1 VIARPLVPTA
11 RAAVTPRT
19 HRTAPDAV
27 YLGTNVRTGA
37 PVFLPADAFARGVH
51 LRGAI
56 GAGKTSLIRQ
66 ILMALGIQ
74 RSFVQFDYI
83 GTGHRELQAWFAMMA
98 TCMAVAESL
107 SPLLAGST
115 AAFLR
120 RAAFLTVG
128 GPNPAV
134 RFDLLRRRRLPSGR
148 LEPLRDVVSRAVEV
162 LYVKLNDADGSQR
175 VRFHRIATALLT
187 VLAAGGRP
195 ISEGLTLLADP
206 LYLSF
211 LDREIDARQFRAA
224 DRTFLQYQRAE
235 LAHVLA
241 LRPDDPRKSWK
252 AFEDETSSTRNGL
265 APFAP
270 GTVLGDLF
278 NEETV
283 PLEDVAFGRV
293 SLSVTNRA
301 AEDLVKAQAY
311 QCIHAMLH
319 ALFLHRPD
327 APGLPWLPV
336 IIDEPWW
343 MRRNLPSILAVSRN
357 LGVSYF
363 LSHQTDAQ
371 WYDLDLPMMGRQLR
385 SLTNLDI
392 TFRPPSF
399 EDAEDEVL
407 HTRVIAP
414 DGLVQRFW
422 TSAFGESDSASSTVS
437 RSWANALRYSPDAD
451 FEGWTAHASHG
462 DGSTSGSGSSSSEH
476 EVLNVVGFGDQVKLL
491 AQAAYRRPRF
501 QGVVSLDGR
510 GEEVAYVPAPVSPHV
525 IAGVPILDLFRRAQH
540 ASWNANV
547 EARTAYD
554 PWNASTP
561 AEIASASPAHATTPV
576 PPSPDAPPTERA
588 VSAATSPARRG
599 APVATFAPS
608 DAASVASASSAAPP
622 TFTLPS
628 PSRSDPPKKRRRRRP
643 KRGGPSHA

>member
-1 VIARPLVPTA
+1 MSAPPLLPTA
-11 RAAVTPRT
+11 RTTSAREPHHVP
-19 HRTAPDAV
+19 PDAV

-37 PVFLPADAFARGVH
+37 PVFLPPDAFTRGVH
-51 LRGAI
+51 LRGSI
-56 GAGKTSLIRQ
+56 GAGKTSLVRQ

-83 GTGHRELQAWFAMMA
+83 GTGHRELQAWFATMA
-98 TCMAVAESL
+98 TCHAVAEYL
-107 SPLLAGST
+107 SPVLAGNT

-128 GPNPAV
+128 APSPAV
-134 RFDLLRRRRLPSGR
+134 RFDLLRRRKLPGGR
-148 LEPLRDVVSRAVEV
+148 LEPLRDVVARAVEV
-162 LYVKLNDADGSQR
+162 LYVKLNDSDGSQR

-187 VLAAGGRP
+187 ALAAGGRP
-195 ISEGLTLLADP
+195 ICEGLTLLADP

-211 LDREIDARQFRAA
+211 LDREIEARTFRAS
-224 DRTFLQYQRAE
+224 DRIFLQHQRAE

-283 PLEDVAFGRV
+283 PLEDVAYGLI

-343 MRRNLPSILAVSRN
+343 MRRNLPSVLAVSRN

-407 HTRVIAP
+407 HTRVIEP

-422 TSAFGESDSASSTVS
+422 TSAFGENDSASSTVS

-451 FEGWTAHASHG
+451 FEGWTAHAGHG
-462 DGSTSGSGSSSSEH
+462 DGSTSGSGSSTSEH
-476 EVLNVVGFGDQVKLL
+476 EILNVVGFGDQVKIL

-501 QGVVSLDGR
+501 QGVVSLDGQ
-510 GEEVAYVPAPVSPHV
+510 GQEVAFVPARVFPHE
-525 IAGVPILDLFRRAQH
+525 IAGVPVLDLFRRAQH

-547 EARTAYD
+547 EERPVYD
-554 PWNASTP
+554 PWNRVGP
-561 AEIASASPAHATTPV
+561 AEIDRLAPSPAAAPSLPTVCPASR
-576 PPSPDAPPTERA
+576 PPSTAAGVTGRVPMPTPP
-588 VSAATSPARRG
+588 SAG
-599 APVATFAPS
+599 APS
-608 DAASVASASSAAPP
+608 DRTPALSPASPPVFDLPPSASSAA
-622 TFTLPS
+622 
-628 PSRSDPPKKRRRRRP
+628 PKKRRRRRP
-643 KRGGPSHA
+643 KRGGTPHA